1 MRSALLLLISDNIKC
16 FLTLSLFCCSGKK
29 TNINSYNSNV
39 LMNMAT
45 LDYYYYYYY
54 YYYSIVSSI
63 IVIIIVINNIIVLL
77 FSLLQNYFNMNG
89 NFMSDISKCCK
100 IVFSSYS
107 VTCVFSPPIGEK
119 KEMLFLK
126 IFLTPSHYPLE
137 PFKKSRYS
145 PRDLKSM
152 VLPNQLWY

>member
-1 MRSALLLLISDNIKC
+1 
-16 FLTLSLFCCSGKK
+16 
-29 TNINSYNSNV
+29 
-39 LMNMAT
+39 
-45 LDYYYYYYY
+45 
-54 YYYSIVSSI
+54 
-63 IVIIIVINNIIVLL
+63 
-77 FSLLQNYFNMNG
+77 MNG

-107 VTCVFSPPIGEK
+107 VTYVFSPPIGEK

-126 IFLTPSHYPLE
+126 IFRKPSHYPLE

-152 VLPNQLWY
+152 VLPNQLWS